1 MAPEK
6 SPVLQVAC
14 LNCRKR
20 HSKCSWTKPSEPS
33 RIHEA
38 DASCDRCI
46 ALAETCIPGENTRFK
61 HHSNE
66 LSPSDHQQWVKY
78 PSRVRFIDETGDL
91 EAIYNPDDNTSP
103 ALGFAFDSPTG
114 VSHSSAPTP
123 QPVEPTRQLHAVTHR
138 GRRGT
143 LPHNTLF
150 TDARSLSSV
159 PLGSR
164 LGLYSDAGSL
174 EGACFPLQ
182 SMQEARLM
190 KYYLE
195 YMCTWFDLCDA
206 SRHFALE
213 VPRRAM
219 SSPTLLNAIF
229 ALSSRHL
236 SIMHEQFDEYA
247 STRYHQNC
255 LHKLSSISNDSSAL
269 NNDDLLAAT
278 ILLRTLEELDV
289 PLLGTDHEG
298 HLLGIQVFMNAQDS
312 TAVATEMRK
321 AAYWIGLRQEVT
333 MAFASQRSIKISLSH
348 NFIDQSFSAGSDDV
362 WANRII
368 VHCANVIEF
377 SFGDGDQTA
386 SEYQALRDYDD
397 GWLSSRPSSFL
408 PIAYAPADTIS
419 GNVFPQIVYM
429 NHAVVI
435 GVAHGILARSL
446 LLCYDPTL
454 PKLGPARM
462 IAQQRREEEVQD
474 EIRQLCGIALSNR
487 GTIPAM
493 FTASL
498 GIASC
503 GDRFSRDDERMALL
517 DLLIKTE
524 TDHFWPTADAQDT
537 LKRAWGW
544 V

>member
-1 MAPEK
+1 M
-6 SPVLQVAC
+6 
-14 LNCRKR
+14 
-20 HSKCSWTKPSEPS
+20 
-33 RIHEA
+33 
-38 DASCDRCI
+38 
-46 ALAETCIPGENTRFK
+46 
-61 HHSNE
+61 
-66 LSPSDHQQWVKY
+66 
-78 PSRVRFIDETGDL
+78 
-91 EAIYNPDDNTSP
+91 
-103 ALGFAFDSPTG
+103 
-114 VSHSSAPTP
+114 
-123 QPVEPTRQLHAVTHR
+123 
-138 GRRGT
+138 
-143 LPHNTLF
+143 
-150 TDARSLSSV
+150 ARSNSPFMEERALSAL

-164 LGLYSDAGSL
+164 LGLYSEADPYEGS
-174 EGACFPLQ
+174 CFPLQ

-206 SRHFALE
+206 SRRFALE

-219 SSPTLLNAIF
+219 SCPTLLNAIF

-255 LHKLSSISNDSSAL
+255 LHQLSSISSDSSAL

-312 TAVATEMRK
+312 TAVATGMRK
-321 AAYWIGLRQEVT
+321 AAFWIGLRQEVT

-348 NFIDQSFSAGSDDV
+348 NFIDQSFTEASDDV

-377 SFGDGDQTA
+377 CFGDGDQKA
-386 SEYQALRDYDD
+386 SEYQALKEYDD
-397 GWLSSRPSSFL
+397 GWLHSRPSSFL
-408 PIAYAPADTIS
+408 PLAFGPADPSS
-419 GNVFPQIVYM
+419 GNKFPQIVYM

-503 GDRFSRDDERMALL
+503 GDRFSRDDERTALL
-517 DLLIKTE
+517 DVLIKTE
-524 TDHFWPTADAQDT
+524 TEHFWPTAGAQIS

-544 V
+544 D

>member
-1 MAPEK
+1 M
-6 SPVLQVAC
+6 L
-14 LNCRKR
+14 
-20 HSKCSWTKPSEPS
+20 
-33 RIHEA
+33 
-38 DASCDRCI
+38 
-46 ALAETCIPGENTRFK
+46 
-61 HHSNE
+61 E
-66 LSPSDHQQWVKY
+66 LSPSDQQPWVKY
-78 PSRVRFIDETGDL
+78 PSQVRFVDETSDL
-91 EAIYNPDDNTSP
+91 EAIYNVDGKPSA
-103 ALGFAFDSPTG
+103 ALRFNFDSPIAL
-114 VSHSSAPTP
+114 SHSSDPALTP
-123 QPVEPTRQLHAVTHR
+123 QPQPQPQPQPREPTRERTFPERV
-138 GRRGT
+138 RRDIARSSSPFIDERALST
-143 LPHNTLF
+143 LP
-150 TDARSLSSV
+150 V
-159 PLGSR
+159 GSR
-164 LGLYSDAGSL
+164 LGLHNEAESYES
-174 EGACFPLQ
+174 ACFPLQ
-182 SMQEARLM
+182 SIHEARLM

-195 YMCTWFDLCDA
+195 YMCTWFDICDA

-219 SSPTLLNAIF
+219 TSPTLLNAIF

-236 SIMHEQFDEYA
+236 SMHDQFDEYA

-255 LHKLSSISNDSSAL
+255 LRQLSSISNDSPSL

-312 TAVATEMRK
+312 SAVATGMRK
-321 AAYWIGLRQEVT
+321 AAFWIGLRQEVT

-348 NFIDQSFSAGSDDV
+348 PFIDQSFTDASDDV

-377 SFGDGDQTA
+377 SFGDGDQKA
-386 SEYQALRDYDD
+386 SEYQALKEYDD
-397 GWLSSRPSSFL
+397 GWLRSRPSSFL
-408 PIAYAPADTIS
+408 PLVYGPADPSS
-419 GNVFPQIVYM
+419 GHQFPQIVYM

-435 GVAHGILARSL
+435 GVAHGILARAL

-462 IAQQRREEEVQD
+462 ITQQRREEEVQD

-503 GDRFSRDDERMALL
+503 GDRFSRDDERTALL
-517 DLLIKTE
+517 DVLIKTE
-524 TDHFWPTADAQDT
+524 TDHFWPTAGAQIS

-544 V
+544 E